1 MPRVVLVSLL
11 LTLSIFHTYS
21 SVFIGNFEHVNADWA
36 STSKSAMEIKNLT
49 PVFQLKNYHSTN
61 KASFAC
67 ICHKTDKRGSNAN
80 CQYAPG
86 TNVESTL
93 NTYRTKL

>member
-21 SVFIGNFEHVNADWA
+21 SVSIGKFEQVNADWA
-36 STSKSAMEIKNLT
+36 TTSTSATKIKNLT
-49 PVFQLKNYHSTN
+49 PVFQLKNYHSAN

-67 ICHKTDKRGSNAN
+67 ICHKTDKHGSNAN
-80 CQYAPG
+80 CQYASG